1 MSDYIY
7 SDKNPKLHL
16 YNEADS
22 EYIQKIAY
30 ALSSM
35 ERIKIMNSLAHSNKS
50 MSMLSN
56 EFDIPQTTLARHMNI
71 LLDAGLVVVNYQP
84 GIKGHAKF
92 YASAIRS
99 VMLDLYSTPR
109 TSQNKSYS
117 VEMPV
122 GMYAHCH
129 ITPPCGLL
137 GKTQKLIEYDNPK
150 LFFTPN
156 RNEAELLWFNTGYI
170 TYNFPTECLYHHKC
184 SSVSFSFEVC
194 SETEFYNTN
203 WPSDLT
209 ISVNNVELFTTT
221 MPGDFGGRRGIFSPT
236 YWSIQSTQYGL
247 LKNVEI
253 NEIGVFENNKLIRDD
268 INFNTLKLYDGN
280 TISLKL
286 EIKPDAVYR
295 GGINLF
301 GKNFG
306 DFNQAIV
313 MTVK

>member
-1 MSDYIY
+1 
-7 SDKNPKLHL
+7 
-16 YNEADS
+16 
-22 EYIQKIAY
+22 
-30 ALSSM
+30 
-35 ERIKIMNSLAHSNKS
+35 
-50 MSMLSN
+50 
-56 EFDIPQTTLARHMNI
+56 
-71 LLDAGLVVVNYQP
+71 
-84 GIKGHAKF
+84 
-92 YASAIRS
+92 
-99 VMLDLYSTPR
+99 
-109 TSQNKSYS
+109 
-117 VEMPV
+117 
-122 GMYAHCH
+122 
-129 ITPPCGLL
+129 
-137 GKTQKLIEYDNPK
+137 
-150 LFFTPN
+150 
-156 RNEAELLWFNTGYI
+156 
-170 TYNFPTECLYHHKC
+170 
-184 SSVSFSFEVC
+184 
-194 SETEFYNTN
+194 
-203 WPSDLT
+203 
-209 ISVNNVELFTTT
+209 